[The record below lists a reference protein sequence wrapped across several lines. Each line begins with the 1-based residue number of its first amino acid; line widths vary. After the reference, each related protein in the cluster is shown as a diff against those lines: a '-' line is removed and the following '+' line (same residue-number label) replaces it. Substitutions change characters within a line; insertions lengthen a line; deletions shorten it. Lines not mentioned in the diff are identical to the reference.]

1 VTDKPAP
8 SISRYLLAQGTQFAA
23 GGMMAV
29 IYPWLIAHELHETQF
44 NVGLGQTIANLPF
57 MLLVLV
63 AGTVADGRDLKKFLP
78 RIQLFMAMFPIILGM
93 IISTHSLTFASAT
106 LVMFGFGVFG
116 AFATPARDAMLSHV
130 TPHSLG
136 LARASAL
143 TVAATFGGQVVG
155 TLMAAWTSVV
165 GPVALLSLQAGL
177 LVLSAMMMSK
187 LVITTPFTIRPADLP
202 RMGKIWHEL
211 ADGVT
216 VVWKHER
223 LRTIILY
230 LMVGAPVFNGVF
242 LVGFPLMVR
251 DVFHGSSA
259 MLATVVTAFLTGLTM
274 SAFAISRL
282 PPTHRPGRL
291 LMILSGNNVLV
302 FALAHV
308 FPDPT
313 VFVALMFAW
322 GLTSGV
328 GMSLTRG
335 MIQIAAPNDYRA
347 RVMSILQFSQMAGGP
362 IGALLFGAVAQA
374 IGILDTILIIPASVV
389 LIWIVFRLTTNLWH
403 FEREDQHPH
412 AA

>member
-1 VTDKPAP
+1 
-8 SISRYLLAQGTQFAA
+8 
-23 GGMMAV
+23 
-29 IYPWLIAHELHETQF
+29 
-44 NVGLGQTIANLPF
+44 
-57 MLLVLV
+57 
-63 AGTVADGRDLKKFLP
+63 
-78 RIQLFMAMFPIILGM
+78 
-93 IISTHSLTFASAT
+93 
-106 LVMFGFGVFG
+106 
-116 AFATPARDAMLSHV
+116 
-130 TPHSLG
+130 
-136 LARASAL
+136 
-143 TVAATFGGQVVG
+143 
-155 TLMAAWTSVV
+155 MAAWTSVV
-165 GPVALLSLQAGL
+165 GPVALLSLQAAL
-177 LVLSAMMMSK
+177 LVLSSMMMSK
-187 LVITTPFTIRPADLP
+187 LVITTPFTIRPAHLP

-211 ADGVT
+211 SDGVS
-216 VVWKHER
+216 VVWNHER

-274 SAFAISRL
+274 SAFGISRL
-282 PPTHRPGRL
+282 PPTRRPGRL
-291 LMILSGNNVLV
+291 LMVLSANNVLV
-302 FALAHV
+302 FTLAHV
-308 FPDPT
+308 FPDPAI
-313 VFVALMFAW
+313 FVALMFAW

-362 IGALLFGAVAQA
+362 VGALLFGAVAQA

-389 LIWIVFRLTTNLWH
+389 LIWIVFRFTTNLWH